1 MNDEQIK
8 NLVKV
13 IEESGEW
20 ERIPTT
26 ITGVNIVKPP
36 ENNNQQNVLVEV
48 FPVHQGQ
55 IIKRKGVYIKNL
67 EELEAFKEILL
78 NPKVKELTEVISTY
92 YNKKKI
98 TKIEI

>member
-36 ENNNQQNVLVEV
+36 ENNHQQNVLVEV

>member
-13 IEESGEW
+13 IEESEEW

-26 ITGVNIVKPP
+26 LTGVNIVKPP
-36 ENNNQQNVLVEV
+36 ENNNRQSVLIEIL
-48 FPVHQGQ
+48 PVHQGQ
-55 IIKRKGVYIKNL
+55 IIKRKGIYIKNL
-67 EELEAFKEILL
+67 EELDAFKEILF
-78 NPKVKELTEVISTY
+78 NPKVEELTKVISTY

-98 TKIEI
+98 AKIEI